1 MIAGI
6 LQQPRCKRGATR
18 PGAAPIPDI
27 FLIATAASDNSFF
40 RSVFLNFRFL
50 RISRELI

>member
-27 FLIATAASDNSFF
+27 FLIAMAASDNSFF
-40 RSVFLNFRFL
+40 RSVFFEFQV
-50 RISRELI
+50 